1 MTDVIT
7 GSPLASL
14 TRHEIR
20 NYLTSKLFW
29 VGLALA
35 ILAFVQQFFFPDQD
49 GKRDGA
55 LWLGLAIAA
64 GLGVFGIGVMAGMV
78 RRSDRL
84 AAAAGASA
92 VSERD
97 RTLALAGSVVVPGTV
112 GLVLWI
118 VEWIGFQVQGYDV
131 PNAYY
136 GVSDAHLLA
145 VTFGQGVMA
154 SVGGPLLGLVA
165 ARYLRFRGMAALL
178 SVSMII
184 VTILMQGIF
193 SSTMSWRMVWVWTQ
207 WAGPVGLDGD
217 TMGGDAAF
225 GFLPGSPYFWV
236 LYLAAVCALGVL
248 AAVHHDPESD
258 RPAIRR
264 AMLGVAVA
272 ATVFAGLSITLGVD
286 SIIVNPIAQ

>member
-1 MTDVIT
+1 MTDVTT

-14 TRHEIR
+14 TRQEIR

-29 VGLALA
+29 IGLALT
-35 ILAFVQQFFFPDQD
+35 ILAFAQQLFFPDQD
-49 GKRDGA
+49 GQRYGA

-64 GLGVFGIGVMAGMV
+64 GIGIFGIGVGVGMV

-92 VSERD
+92 VSERE
-97 RTLALAGSVVVPGTV
+97 RTLALAGAVVVPGTV
-112 GLVLWI
+112 GVVLWM
-118 VEWIGFQVQGYDV
+118 VEWIGFQIQGYDV
-131 PNAYY
+131 SNAHV
-136 GVSDAHLLA
+136 GVSNAHLLA
-145 VTFGQGVMA
+145 FTFGQSAMA
-154 SVGGPLLGLVA
+154 CVGGPLLGLVA

-178 SVSMII
+178 TVSMIV

-207 WAGPVGLDGD
+207 WSGPVGLDGAV
-217 TMGGDAAF
+217 GGDDAF
-225 GFLPGSPYFWV
+225 GYLPGSPYFWV
-236 LYLAAVCALGVL
+236 LYLAALCVLGVL

-264 AMLGVAVA
+264 AMIAFAAAAVVLA
-272 ATVFAGLSITLGVD
+272 ALSITVGVD
-286 SIIVNPIAQ
+286 STIVNPVAQ